1 MLEPAIW
8 YSPAYLSSTCPLQAW
23 VEGMYELWPN
33 ATAEKPIQVDYEPYN
48 SPTPTITIGNIVPE
62 LSPAV
67 GPASISI
74 QCVAVLLRSERMW
87 HGHSKCLT
95 LLRSLPRS

>member
-1 MLEPAIW
+1 MR
-8 YSPAYLSSTCPLQAW
+8 PLQAW

-33 ATAEKPIQVDYEPYN
+33 ATAEEPIQVDYEPYAA
-48 SPTPTITIGNIVPE
+48 PLPTITIGNIVPE

-74 QCVAVLLRSERMW
+74 QCVAVFWCFYTVMAWSVPSNVCP
-87 HGHSKCLT
+87 HSSAHCLAPLST
-95 LLRSLPRS
+95 L